1 MPERGI
7 LWVDGACVQA
17 APPQAGGAAESP
29 GLLPESGT
37 LPRGPG
43 RGRAEVVHCAPSTLN
58 TQVVPGV
65 AMALGFAQLEAA
77 ALPCKMAF
85 ASEYNA
91 AELASQKEELLVS
104 TGLGVG
110 HSAAAAEDGRV
121 DWAAIDPR
129 IMRAQEVLPC
139 LHVLSVPTWKGLTDV
154 LRSLAARCG
163 PAVRVLRCSGNT
175 ELQVRLKVGTR
186 RLPLTEARRA
196 LGALR
201 GCVVK
206 FDYALP
212 TSRSPGEAHVACEV
226 QLPEVLSVIRAVDAL
241 DGAEVA
247 QCYDFW
253 G

>member
-1 MPERGI
+1 
-7 LWVDGACVQA
+7 
-17 APPQAGGAAESP
+17 
-29 GLLPESGT
+29 
-37 LPRGPG
+37 
-43 RGRAEVVHCAPSTLN
+43 
-58 TQVVPGV
+58 
-65 AMALGFAQLEAA
+65 MALGFAQLEAA

-85 ASEYNA
+85 ASEYNP

-104 TGLGVG
+104 TGLGSGG
-110 HSAAAAEDGRV
+110 HATAATAEDEDEDERV

-129 IMRAQEVLPC
+129 IMRAQEVLPW
-139 LHVLSVPTWKGLTDV
+139 LHVLS
-154 LRSLAARCG
+154 LATRCG

-175 ELQVRLKVGTR
+175 ELQMRLKLDTR
-186 RLPLTEARRA
+186 RLTLAEARRA

-212 TSRSPGEAHVACEV
+212 TSRTPGEAHVACEV

-241 DGAEVA
+241 DGVEVA

>member
-1 MPERGI
+1 M
-7 LWVDGACVQA
+7 
-17 APPQAGGAAESP
+17 
-29 GLLPESGT
+29 
-37 LPRGPG
+37 
-43 RGRAEVVHCAPSTLN
+43 
-58 TQVVPGV
+58 QVVPGV
-65 AMALGFAQLEAA
+65 AMALGFAQLELA

-91 AELASQKEELLVS
+91 TELASQKEELLVS
-104 TGLGVG
+104 TGVG
-110 HSAAAAEDGRV
+110 GGYTAAAAAAAEDERV

-129 IMRAQEVLPC
+129 ILRAQEVLPW

-175 ELQVRLKVGTR
+175 ELQVRLKVDTR
-186 RLPLTEARRA
+186 RLSLVEARRA

-212 TSRSPGEAHVACEV
+212 TSRTPGEAHVACEV